1 MHFLQE
7 KIAMRIT
14 INGKVIETEE
24 GPTILRIAQMNGVR
38 IPTLCHME
46 GLIPTGM
53 CRMCVV
59 EVQGLEN
66 PVTACNTRATDGM
79 VIETDTPKMRELRKE
94 VLQFLLVRHPVECP
108 VCDKGGECDLQDY
121 VYEYGLQKAEYQV
134 DAPIKEYKTYATTA
148 IKYHPNRCILCS
160 RCIRACREIVGREV
174 LDLQET
180 GFNTR
185 VEAVR
190 PERCIQCGECLAAC
204 PVGALTENL
213 SPIKGRTWQ
222 AKRVTTVCG
231 YCGVGCTLE
240 ANAVGNRMIKVTT
253 HEGLGTNN
261 GSLCVKGRFGF
272 EFVNSPERLRT
283 PLIREN
289 GNLREASWEEALTHV
304 SGKLKE
310 IKEKHGPDS
319 IAGLASARVTCEENY
334 VFQKLIRAAIGT
346 NNVDHCAR
354 L

>member
-1 MHFLQE
+1 
-7 KIAMRIT
+7 MRIT
-14 INGKVIETEE
+14 INGRAIDTEE
-24 GPTILRIAQMNGVR
+24 GATILNIAQQNGFR

-46 GLIPTGM
+46 SLIPTGF

-66 PVTACNTRATDGM
+66 PVTACNTQATDGM
-79 VIETDTPKMRELRKE
+79 VIETDTPMIRELRKE
-94 VLQFLLVRHPVECP
+94 VLQLMLVKHPLDCP

-121 VYEYGLQKAEYQV
+121 VYEYGIQKAEYQV
-134 DAPIKEYKTYATTA
+134 DVPAKEYRIYSTPA

-160 RCIRACREIVGREV
+160 RCIRSCREVVGREV
-174 LDLQET
+174 LDLRET
-180 GFNTR
+180 GFDTR
-185 VEAVR
+185 VEVVR
-190 PERCIQCGECLAAC
+190 PERCISCGECLAAC
-204 PVGALTENL
+204 PVGALTENV

-240 ANAVGNRMIKVTT
+240 ANVVGNRMIKVTT
-253 HEGLGTNN
+253 KEGLGTNN
-261 GSLCVKGRFGF
+261 GVLCVKGRFGF

-289 GNLREASWEEALTHV
+289 GTLREAGWEEALTYV
-304 SGKLKE
+304 ADKLNE
-310 IKEKHGPDS
+310 IKGKHGPDS
-319 IAGLASARVTCEENY
+319 ITGLASARATSEENY
-334 VFQKLIRAAIGT
+334 LFQKLIRAAIGT
-346 NNVDHCAR
+346 NNIDHCAR